1 MKKIFKYLIVILF
14 FILSIYYT
22 EQNTNN
28 LNKKTNTKQVVNL
41 MKSKDEFIRFT
52 ANDNKKVSILL
63 ILNNN
68 YNINNILKII
78 DDNNIK
84 ITVYINKEYIEKNI
98 SFLKET
104 NHEIELLIEDNNIFK
119 INKNYLESLISNELN
134 YCYSETENNKVLNL
148 CKKNKMYTIIPSKII
163 KNNLYKNIKNCIN
176 KSSVIAIYPNKY
188 IENELDPTIKYL
200 KKKGYKFYDLNTIF
214 YYEN

>member
-1 MKKIFKYLIVILF
+1 MSYNKK
-14 FILSIYYT
+14 
-22 EQNTNN
+22 QNTNN

-84 ITVYINKEYIEKNI
+84 ITIYINKRY
-98 SFLKET
+98 
-104 NHEIELLIEDNNIFK
+104 
-119 INKNYLESLISNELN
+119 
-134 YCYSETENNKVLNL
+134 
-148 CKKNKMYTIIPSKII
+148 KK
-163 KNNLYKNIKNCIN
+163 
-176 KSSVIAIYPNKY
+176 
-188 IENELDPTIKYL
+188 
-200 KKKGYKFYDLNTIF
+200 YD
-214 YYEN
+214 